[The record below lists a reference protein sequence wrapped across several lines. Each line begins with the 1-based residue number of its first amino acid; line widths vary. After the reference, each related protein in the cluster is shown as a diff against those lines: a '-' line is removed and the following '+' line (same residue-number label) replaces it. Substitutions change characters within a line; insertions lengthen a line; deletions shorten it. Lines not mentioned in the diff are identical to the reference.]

1 MISITIYLDGNTSE
15 CGYKYVVQRDCMA
28 WTAYRTDTGFRRFLA
43 VYGLKINP
51 QYTQLHDM
59 RAAGKGRVITDVY
72 KRQSYPFTPNAAV
85 IDDK

>member
-59 RAAGKGRVITDVY
+59 RAAGKGRVITAMCY
-72 KRQSYPFTPNAAV
+72 EKRVTDGPYFWS
-85 IDDK
+85 